1 MPGIVWIWLAAVV
14 IFLILELMTPTLI
27 FACFVVG
34 SLASGVVGFFYPD
47 NYYLQ
52 IGIFVGLSVI
62 LLPLTRTLAKKITRE
77 SPQKSNVDAL
87 IGKVGLVTK
96 AIDPDLGGQVR
107 LEGETWMATANEK
120 INENNKVIVTSV
132 SGTKVHVE
140 KKPEERIEP

>member
-34 SLASGVVGFFYPD
+34 SLVSGAVGFFYPE

-52 IGIFVGLSVI
+52 IGVFVGISVI

-107 LEGETWMATANEK
+107 LEGEVWMATANEG
-120 INENNKVIVTSV
+120 IEVDSKVTVTSV

-140 KKPEERIEP
+140 KNG